1 MSARPTRDA
10 ERADDGYFGPKSAT
24 WKVYADSGASLGA
37 VASVLLQALD
47 TGMLKHF
54 DHVSVTSESPE
65 AGQARFQ
72 RTGDFILTC
81 AFGDKA
87 HVDAAT
93 AHVDMLHERAT
104 WTNPETGQ
112 VEVAKWPEWQRWTM
126 YTFVW
131 GSLEGALKWGMP
143 LTVAEQDAFVKE
155 QQIIAEKLHV
165 PGPHPS
171 TKVELDAFIEAGK
184 KDKALGFLG
193 AQAALGV
200 RNAPRSGNPFKDW
213 LSGIVLDGILS
224 LLPLWARQIYGVENR
239 SDRRLARAQRL
250 TGRFLAAARKNKSL
264 QNLVDGGVAH
274 ATAHPYQKVRPPAS
288 KTS

>member
-1 MSARPTRDA
+1 MTAPSRDA
-10 ERADDGYFGPKSAT
+10 DRADDGYFGPDSAT
-24 WKVYADSGASLGA
+24 WKVYSHKGASLGA

-54 DHVSVTSESPE
+54 ERVSITSESPD

-72 RTGDFILTC
+72 RTGDFIMTC

-104 WTNPETGQ
+104 WTNPETGE

-131 GSLEGALKWGMP
+131 GSLEGALKFGINMS
-143 LTVAEQDAFVKE
+143 TAEQDAFVTE
-155 QQIIAEKLHV
+155 QQLVAEKLHV

-171 TKVELDAFIEAGK
+171 TKAELDEFIDGGK
-184 KDKALGFLG
+184 NDKALGYLG

-200 RNAPRSGNPFKDW
+200 RHPAKSGNPFTNW
-213 LSGIVLDGILS
+213 LSGMVLDGIVS

-239 SDRRLARAQRL
+239 SDRRLMKAQR
-250 TGRFLAAARKNKSL
+250 TTARFLALASKNESL
-264 QNLVDGGVAH
+264 QNLIDEGIAH
-274 ATAHPYQKVRPPAS
+274 ATAHPYQKVRA
-288 KTS
+288 TSPKS

>member
-1 MSARPTRDA
+1 MNARPSRDA
-10 ERADDGYFGPKSAT
+10 ERADDGYFGPRSAT

-37 VASVLLQALD
+37 VSSVLLQSLD

-54 DHVSVTSESPE
+54 ERVSITSESPE

-93 AHVDMLHERAT
+93 AHVDMLHERST
-104 WTNPETGQ
+104 WTNPETGE

-131 GSLEGALKWGMP
+131 GSLEGVQKFGMK
-143 LTVAEQDAFVKE
+143 LTTAEQDAFVKE
-155 QQIIAEKLHV
+155 QQLVAEKLHV

-171 TKVELDAFIEAGK
+171 TKAELDAFIESGK
-184 KDKALGFLG
+184 NDKALGYLG
-193 AQAALGV
+193 AQSALGL
-200 RNAPRSGNPFKDW
+200 RHPPRSGNPLKDW
-213 LSGIVLDGILS
+213 VSGIVLDGILS
-224 LLPLWARQIYGVENR
+224 LLPLWARQIYGVENH
-239 SDRRLARAQRL
+239 SERRLARAQRM
-250 TGRFLAAARKNKSL
+250 TARFLALARKNKSL
-264 QNLVDGGVAH
+264 QDLVDSGIAH
-274 ATAHPYQKVRPPAS
+274 ATEHPYQKVRAKS
-288 KTS
+288 